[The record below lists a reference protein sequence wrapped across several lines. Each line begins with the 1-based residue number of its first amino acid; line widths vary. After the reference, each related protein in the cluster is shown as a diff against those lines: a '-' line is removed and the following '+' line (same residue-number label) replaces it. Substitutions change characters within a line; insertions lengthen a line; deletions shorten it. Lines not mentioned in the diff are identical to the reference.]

1 MTPLNLPLL
10 GSSIGSLVAERFEL
24 QSLAGEGGMGAVYRA
39 LDRDTG
45 DVVALK
51 LVHAADTKT
60 ASRFVQEAVVLRSL
74 DHPGIVRYVA
84 HGVTNDVPFLAM
96 EWLDGEDLA
105 DRISRGALSLI
116 DSVAVV
122 AQIAS
127 ALGAAHARGVV
138 HRDVKPSNIF
148 LLAGDPR
155 RVKILDFGIARA
167 GGPARI
173 TTSAGGILGTLG
185 YMAPEQARGE
195 RDVDARADVFSLGCV
210 LHECITGEPV
220 FQGEH
225 VMAILAKILFDE
237 APRLRDRCK
246 AADASLDALT
256 ARMLSKDPK
265 QRPADGAALATEI
278 LALSNE
284 GPISA
289 APICASPSLTRG
301 EQRLLCVVV
310 AGRIHDTL
318 ADTLPLESN
327 RSPDLAAN
335 EDALRQLAVTFEA
348 RVERLLDGSIV
359 ATMVG
364 RGNATDQATR
374 AARCALT
381 LRALVPRAPM
391 ALATGRG
398 EVTGAI
404 PMGEVIDR
412 AAALVRKVRGDQ
424 PAPSGVRLDEV
435 TAGLLSTRFDVVGA
449 SDGLVLI
456 SERESRDTT
465 RTLLGKPTPCV
476 GREREI
482 DLLVDMF
489 DECVSESAPRVVL
502 VTAASGVGKSRV
514 RRELLARLSTRGD
527 PVEIWEGRGDPM
539 SAGAPFVM
547 IAPLLRRAAN
557 LHDGETLDARRQKL
571 GARVARHVPRADAQ
585 RITEFLGELV
595 GTTFPQE
602 SSAPL
607 RAARG
612 DAIVMGDQVRRAFT
626 DFLAAETSASPVVIV
641 LEDLHWGD
649 LPSVTLLDAALRSV
663 RNRPWMIVA
672 LARPEVRSAFPDLWT
687 GRGVTHIE
695 LRELSSRASTRLV
708 RDVLGNVSDET
719 AHRIVTQAA
728 GNAFYLEEIIRA
740 VAEGRGDALPATVLA
755 MVQARLEALE
765 PDTRR
770 TLRAASVFGEVF
782 WRGAVAKLLAE
793 SPDALALAGR
803 LDDLAEKELILRQ
816 TDPSLVGKIEYVFR
830 HAVVR
835 EAAYGMLTDSDR
847 VLGHKLAGEWLEECG
862 DADAMLVAEH
872 LERGEERAR
881 AVAWYRRASEEALA
895 GNDFDGAIARATHG
909 IACGAEGETK
919 GALNLTRCDA
929 HAWKSDH
936 AASLTEARA
945 AAGLFTSGSEPW
957 FKAVGRIMLECRRLG
972 RVDEAVTWSETLRAS
987 WPNESAEDVSRAAI
1001 TAACLAADT
1010 LCLLGRPAIGSTLID
1025 LIDERVGRE
1034 EAQDP
1039 FVLGHVYRVRGL
1051 RVHFRERD
1059 PSAMAT
1065 WLERSIAAFDAASD
1079 TRSACVQRAN
1089 RGFSLLPLGDYEEG
1103 ERELRAAMETASRL
1117 GLLTLVSVCEHNLG
1131 TALGRRGHLAEA
1143 IRVERSARDAFS
1155 RQADV
1160 RLEAAS
1166 RAHLAALELDNG
1178 SPDVAREEA
1187 ERSVELARSLPGTR
1201 AHALATLARIHLA
1214 TRDAPRA
1221 MQAATD
1227 ARDLLLELGAL
1238 EGSEELVRLVYAE
1251 AFEAMN
1257 DHAAAVAAITDA
1269 RAHLLERANR
1279 ITSERWRATF
1289 LAVRECART
1298 MDLAAR
1304 WTAA

>member
-1 MTPLNLPLL
+1 M
-10 GSSIGSLVAERFEL
+10 SSQVGQVVAERFVL

-39 LDRDTG
+39 LDRETG
-45 DVVALK
+45 NVVALK
-51 LVHAADTKT
+51 VVHAGDEKT
-60 ASRFVQEAVVLRSL
+60 ASRFAQEAAVLRSL
-74 DHPGIVRYVA
+74 DHPSIVRYVA
-84 HGVTNDVPFLAM
+84 HGITDDATPFLAM

-105 DRISRGALSLI
+105 DRLARGPLSSVETVAL
-116 DSVAVV
+116 V
-122 AQIAS
+122 AQVAD

-148 LLAGDPR
+148 LPGGDPH

-167 GGPARI
+167 GGRARI
-173 TTSAGGILGTLG
+173 TTSSGGILGTLG
-185 YMAPEQARGE
+185 YMAPEQARAE

-220 FQGEH
+220 FQGDH

-237 APRLRDRCK
+237 APRLRDRFPT
-246 AADASLDALT
+246 ADLALDALT

-265 QRPADGAALATEI
+265 KRPADGAALAKEI
-278 LALSNE
+278 LALS
-284 GPISA
+284 SA
-289 APICASPSLTRG
+289 KPSTVAPPSSEAPSLTRG

-310 AGRIHDTL
+310 AGRIHDTH
-318 ADTLPLESN
+318 ADTVPIQSN
-327 RSPDLAAN
+327 RSPDVDTSD
-335 EDALRQLAVTFEA
+335 DALHRLAVSFEA
-348 RVERLLDGSIV
+348 RIERLLDGSIV
-359 ATMVG
+359 ATLVG
-364 RGNATDQATR
+364 RGNASDQATR
-374 AARCALT
+374 AARFALL

-398 EVTGAI
+398 EVTGAF

-412 AAALVRKVRGDQ
+412 AAALVRKARGDE
-424 PAPSGVRLDEV
+424 PAPLGVRLDDV
-435 TAGLLSTRFDVVGA
+435 TSGLLNPRFEVVSELG
-449 SDGLVLI
+449 GLVLM

-482 DLLVDMF
+482 DLLVGTF
-489 DECVSESAPRVVL
+489 DECIAESAPRVVL

-514 RRELLARLSTRGD
+514 RSELLARLSTRAD
-527 PVEIWEGRGDPM
+527 ALELWEGRGDPM

-547 IAPLLRRAAN
+547 IAPLLRRAAG
-557 LHDGETLDARRQKL
+557 LHDGEVLDARRQKL
-571 GARVARHVPRADAQ
+571 AARVARHVARADAQ
-585 RITEFLGELV
+585 RVTEFLGELI
-595 GTTFPQE
+595 GTPFPQE
-602 SSAPL
+602 PSAHL

-626 DFLAAETSASPVVIV
+626 DFLAAETSTQPVVIV

-649 LPSVTLLDAALRSV
+649 LPSVTLLDAALRAM
-663 RNRPWMIVA
+663 RNRPWMILA
-672 LARPEVRSAFPDLWT
+672 LARPEVRTAFPDLWT
-687 GRGVTHIE
+687 GRGITHIE
-695 LRELSSRASTRLV
+695 LRELSSRASMQLV
-708 RDVLGNVSDET
+708 RDVLGAVSDET
-719 AHRIVTQAA
+719 TERIVTQAA
-728 GNAFYLEEIIRA
+728 GNAFYLEELIRA
-740 VAEGRGDALPATVLA
+740 VAEGRGDGLPETVLA

-793 SPDALALAGR
+793 SPDAAGLAAR
-803 LDDLAEKELILRQ
+803 LDDLAEKELISRQ
-816 TDPSLVGKIEYVFR
+816 ATPSLTGKIEYVFR

-835 EAAYGMLTDSDR
+835 EAAYAMLTDGDR
-847 VLGHKLAGEWLEECG
+847 VLGHKLAGEWLEACG
-862 DADAMLVAEH
+862 DPDAMLVAEH

-895 GNDFDGAIARATHG
+895 GNDFDGALARATRG
-909 IACGAEGETK
+909 MECGAEGETK
-919 GALNLTRCDA
+919 GALHLTRCDA

-936 AASLTEARA
+936 AASLTEARDA
-945 AAGLFTSGSEPW
+945 AALFASGSEQW

-972 RVDEAVTWSETLRAS
+972 RIDEVLTWSDTLLAS
-987 WPNESAEDVSRAAI
+987 WHAEEASRAAI
-1001 TAACLAADT
+1001 VAACLAADT

-1025 LIDERVGRE
+1025 RIDERLARDD
-1034 EAQDP
+1034 AQDP

-1065 WLERSIAAFDAASD
+1065 WLERSIAAFDAAGD

-1131 TALGRRGHLAEA
+1131 TALGRRGQIEEA
-1143 IRVERSARDAFS
+1143 IRVERSAVDAFS
-1155 RQADV
+1155 RQGDV

-1178 SPDVAREEA
+1178 SPDAARKEA
-1187 ERSVELARSLPGTR
+1187 ERSVELARALPGTR
-1201 AHALATLARIHLA
+1201 AHALATLARIYLSTH
-1214 TRDAPRA
+1214 DAPRA
-1221 MQAATD
+1221 MQAATN
-1227 ARDLLLELGAL
+1227 AHALLLELGAL

-1251 AFEAMN
+1251 AFHAVN
-1257 DHAAAVAAITDA
+1257 DHASARAAITDA
-1269 RAHLLERANR
+1269 HGHLLSRANR
-1279 ITSERWRATF
+1279 IASERWRATF

-1298 MDLAAR
+1298 LELAAR
-1304 WTAA
+1304 WTDTTTR